1 MKLHTFKI
9 GGIHP
14 AENKIAAGKPIENM
28 PLPEEVVLPV
38 SQHIG
43 APATPIVKKGDKV
56 RRGDKV
62 ADAGGFVSAPIHT
75 PISGTVTKIDVC
87 RTPQGMPVQAIYIKS
102 DEADRAADAE
112 TMANRDKAA
121 RTDAEIA
128 ALDGKAIIDI
138 IKNAGIVG
146 LGGAT
151 FPTHVKLSPPPGSK
165 AEVVIINAAE
175 CEPCLSCDDMLMREN
190 PAQIVKGVELLMK
203 AAGVNRGVI
212 AIENN
217 KPEAIAALTE
227 AAAGA
232 AGIEV
237 MPMKVKYPQGGEK
250 QLIEA
255 VIGKE
260 VPSGALPIATGAI
273 VQNVATAYAVYR
285 AVVLGEPLM
294 DRVLTLH
301 DGETGRNLR
310 VPFGTILA
318 TLTEGREPEKII
330 IGGPMM
336 GRTAS
341 TLNTPMIK
349 GTSGILMDSRY
360 AHRRPVENCIRC
372 GRCSD
377 ACPMGLEPF
386 LLATASRLKEWDMA
400 EENKVANCIE
410 CGSCS
415 YACPSSRPVAD
426 FVRLGK
432 QKVMAAMR
440 ARAAAKNS

>member
-43 APATPIVKKGDKV
+43 APATPIVKKGYKV

>member
-232 AGIEV
+232 TGIEV

>member
-112 TMANRDKAA
+112 AMANREKAA

>member
-121 RTDAEIA
+121 RTEAEIA

-372 GRCSD
+372 ARCSD

-386 LLATASRLKEWDMA
+386 LLATASRLKEWEMV
-400 EENKVANCIE
+400 EENKVVNCIE